1 VVLISAKMKSMFF
14 DRPAVI
20 RQVDKDTLRLLRN
33 AGGYARKT
41 ARSLIKRKG
50 KARKAPKNQG
60 SKAWLKWQQE
70 ILQQPASAAGSPPF
84 EHSDDPNRTLRKIL
98 FAFVSKVAVVVGPVG
113 LLTKRQFLE
122 GAKTVAELQEKGGT
136 KKILEKLV
144 SFTDQE
150 VVDGPAGR
158 DSKGKFTKA
167 PRRIVK
173 GRRWVPLN
181 GRARPGQPVR
191 NRRATYPA
199 RPYMKPAVKKMAEQ
213 SRFKQLFFSTS
224 GVG

>member
-41 ARSLIKRKG
+41 ARSLIKPKG
-50 KARKAPKNQG
+50 KARKPPKKQG

-70 ILQQPASAAGSPPF
+70 ILQQPASKPGDPPF

-113 LLTKRQFLE
+113 LLTKRQFME

-136 KKILEKLV
+136 KKIIEKKV
-144 SFTDQE
+144 GSG
-150 VVDGPAGR
+150 VNA
-158 DSKGKFTKA
+158 
-167 PRRIVK
+167 
-173 GRRWVPLN
+173 RWVPLG

-199 RPYMKPAVKKMAEQ
+199 RPYMNPAIKKMAEQ